1 MDLNR
6 NGIFD
11 SLESLLDGRRTVD
24 VFVDYDHVP
33 TPEDVALLRD
43 MGFTTAGVYRLGKAV
58 GLNDVPSRLVRS
70 LPGIPGVVMVEPAGT
85 PLLFSDIATPN
96 AKARPSEEYSP
107 YTAWEMGVRGRGINI
122 AVVDTGIDDAHPS
135 LQGKFVAGVDFSKPE
150 GPLHPRDG
158 SFNPDDTNG
167 HGTTCSGIAT
177 GTGAPDGVYTG
188 AAPEAMLVD
197 VRIGTMAGFAP
208 GEIGQFPPNLYD
220 ATLEGIEWVAAHKD
234 DIWPGAPESNQGID
248 ILSLSWG
255 INVRGSSDGSDI
267 YSRTL
272 DEVVMAGVFVSNAAG
287 NSGPDNDGFDGLAA
301 ASLSIVVA
309 ASDDRDTINRSD
321 DMIADYSSRGPRAD
335 DGDEYPYDELRP
347 DVAAPGTGITQA
359 EFD

>member
-1 MDLNR
+1 MEVSGDKHITALSYIPYMKNTDYLKSQRVRSNPFAPVACALLLLLPLLLGQSTSGENIYPHHVYNAPDGGFSPDNRPWWETTSMDLNR

-197 VRIGTMAGFAP
+197 VRIGTVSPP
-208 GEIGQFPPNLYD
+208 GRSDSFPP
-220 ATLEGIEWVAAHKD
+220 TSTTPPWRE
-234 DIWPGAPESNQGID
+234 
-248 ILSLSWG
+248 
-255 INVRGSSDGSDI
+255 
-267 YSRTL
+267 
-272 DEVVMAGVFVSNAAG
+272 
-287 NSGPDNDGFDGLAA
+287 
-301 ASLSIVVA
+301 
-309 ASDDRDTINRSD
+309 
-321 DMIADYSSRGPRAD
+321 
-335 DGDEYPYDELRP
+335 
-347 DVAAPGTGITQA
+347 
-359 EFD
+359 